1 MHLNSLRVPFLASVS
16 LGTLLLSA
24 PAQSAAGSKPQAIQP
39 PGSGASPAKADDTQ
53 LAGLPTFLLL
63 VPGGTVEMGLD
74 AQAFLAAASQVVVP
88 SKPESAAKISPAKLT
103 EAMRRSASL
112 LGRRKV
118 DVAPFL
124 LAKTPVT
131 NAQYEPFVAG
141 KRKAGQKA
149 RPPFHWWRFGRAD
162 SYNDKLADINK
173 LFPKMK
179 DGPLQYWERHGDE
192 LPYKLEDEKG
202 KSIADLPL
210 TYISWREANE
220 FAGSLGFRLPSEAEW
235 TRAAR
240 GDGKNVWP
248 TTPDDRFS
256 EQLLKDL
263 MIFNSRDQSAKPAG
277 SVQAAKGPFG
287 HLDMFGQVWQFIGEM
302 GFRPINGVDPFSGEW
317 KELQKDKVG
326 QLLQAPPGWKDD
338 RALAKGGSFLSAGEP
353 IQLLI
358 DARAP
363 VLTIDVMESLGLRL
377 AKSLKPGYD
386 AMYSALRGTFNKAV
400 FVPDQEI
407 TLAEQ
412 VGAERYE
419 LDANGFPTHYDTV
432 SLAPVN
438 WLSKDKNA
446 ELGKLVEKSQTS
458 PLLIGALMT
467 TDALLEPAAPA
478 GLYSVLY
485 RKHGVP
491 RELVEAVK
499 QGHKELAA
507 LAKAKPATDKPED
520 EAKKDDKADDKK
532 GDKKD
537 KEKEKK
543 GWREVIASFGLTEKD
558 VESKD
563 AADGNL
569 KFIRIDGVEV
579 PVEGDCFLLHGNEG
593 KVVAAW
599 RATNAKPAV
608 GNPFASALA
617 LEPNDKNKAVARFHF
632 GVPLSQANNKKVAD
646 FHVHVTLDRDAPGA
660 DKPWRLPAK

>member
-24 PAQSAAGSKPQAIQP
+24 PAQNAAGSKPQAIQP
-39 PGSGASPAKADDTQ
+39 PGSGGAPAKADDTQ
-53 LAGLPTFLLL
+53 MAGLPTFLLL

-74 AQAFLAAASQVVVP
+74 AQAFLAAAAQVVVP

-131 NAQYEPFVAG
+131 NAQYEPSVAG

-173 LFPKMK
+173 LFPKLK

-210 TYISWREANE
+210 TYISWREAND
-220 FAGSLGFRLPSEAEW
+220 FAGSLGFRLPTEAEW

-302 GFRPINGVDPFSGEW
+302 GFRPINGVDPFSSEW
-317 KELQKDKVG
+317 KELQKDKAG

-386 AMYSALRGTFNKAV
+386 AMYSALRGTFNKAA

-458 PLLIGALMT
+458 PMLIGALMT

-478 GLYSVLY
+478 GIYSVLY

-520 EAKKDDKADDKK
+520 EAKKDEKADDKK

-569 KFIRIDGVEV
+569 KFIRIDGIEV

-593 KVVAAW
+593 KIVAAW

-608 GNPFASALA
+608 LASFLSLLA